1 MRSVAEKE
9 PLPDYDP
16 KEASHK
22 PKLREKTIWPLIYPL
37 IACNLFLQY
46 LQEKP
51 NPPSVT
57 QTIIEAPIL
66 DS

>member
-1 MRSVAEKE
+1 MRSVAENK
-9 PLPDYDP
+9 PLLDYDP

-22 PKLREKTIWPLIYPL
+22 PRLREKTIWPLIYPL
-37 IACNLFLQY
+37 IACNLFPQY
-46 LQEKP
+46 LQEP

-57 QTIIEAPIL
+57 QAITEAPIL